1 MTKKAAVS
9 LEICSKML
17 VFRGVPIP
25 IIIYL
30 YFSRVLLDCNL
41 FEMKITYGLG
51 DCDKFTSNN
60 LPCS

>member
-9 LEICSKML
+9 LEICSKNAGL
-17 VFRGVPIP
+17 QGSTHSDHNI
-25 IIIYL
+25 